1 MITKVIN
8 VNLHQPI
15 YEKLTAKQGDIA
27 SRYLL
32 FHLLDGDKPF
42 DLSNRTVRVYAIK
55 PDKTE
60 IFNDLTIN
68 DASKGY
74 CTLELTSQCLAS
86 AGVVK
91 MELYISESGK
101 VLTSIPFELEV
112 IACINTVNSV
122 TSTNEFSAL
131 EVALSSLQD
140 YDNLRSEIVQARKG
154 YGTVG
159 KRLDNFDSQLEYNA
173 RELPQVKKSVKLQHI
188 LLGMDSLTNGAGN
201 TSYVDYFRDKIHS
214 ALGYGGAGYLPF
226 EYQTLVN
233 DSEYFSM
240 YFDDNGTW
248 VYLSGLTDLN
258 NLSVINSFDNKGL
271 YSENANGTI
280 VRIECKTNCK
290 YIKLIYLQQ
299 ENGGSFTVQYN
310 NGGKLQTVNTL
321 GQTMVKTILLEEND
335 NIKQGIFTITGAG
348 KLTLYGMY
356 CYNDEGAIV
365 SKFGQGGQ
373 LLTKIIK
380 NKEITDM
387 WINILNPTFALLDC
401 GTNDG
406 GSDIYQNK
414 YEILVQSLKD
424 INCDITLIRPH
435 NMGIEWTCEPYLFN
449 VSKNKDVPIL
459 NIKNLFGNSFEE
471 AKNNGCMLDGI
482 HPNDKGNIIKAN
494 KYLDYLSIPKIST
507 LINKSYVSNLDTE
520 ILYENVV
527 KLTDKIVYTHSDET
541 EGIELYNLGMI
552 WSNGVKIP
560 CAIIEIIANTTI
572 NYTSLKSK
580 KVTFIMYNDSDTN
593 KSKFEQSSINNQILI
608 DNDIYDFEFI
618 IENLN
623 NRTLIK
629 LKTNS
634 PYWINANIT
643 AKAYIVN
650 NVNTTDIHVI
660 EN

>member
-15 YEKLTAKQGDIA
+15 YERLTAKQGDIA

-42 DLSNRTVRVYAIK
+42 DLTGKSVRVYARK

-74 CTLELTSQCLAS
+74 CTLELTSQCLAA

-91 MELYISESGK
+91 MELYISQSGK

-140 YDNLRSEIVQARKG
+140 YDNLRMEIVQARKG
-154 YGTVG
+154 YTTVG
-159 KRLDNFDSQLEYNA
+159 KRLDNFDSQLERNV

-201 TSYVDYFRDKIHS
+201 TSYVDYFRDKIHG

-240 YFDDNGTW
+240 NFVDDGTW

-271 YSENANGTI
+271 YSENANGTT

-321 GQTMVKTILLEEND
+321 GKTMVKTILIEEND
-335 NIKQGIFTITGAG
+335 NIKQGVFTITGAG

-406 GSDIYQNK
+406 GSNIYQNK

-435 NMGIEWTCEPYLFN
+435 NMAIEWTCEPYLFN
-449 VSKNKDVPIL
+449 VSKNKDIPIL

-471 AKNNGCMLDGI
+471 ASNNGCMLDGI

-507 LINKSYVSNLDTE
+507 LINKSYVSISDTE

-527 KLTDKIVYTHSDET
+527 KLTDKIVYTHSNET
-541 EGIELYNLGMI
+541 EGVELYNLGMI

-593 KSKFEQSSINNQILI
+593 KSKFERSSINNQILI
-608 DNDIYDFEFI
+608 DNDSYDFEFI

-629 LKTNS
+629 LKSNS

>member
-8 VNLHQPI
+8 VNLLQPI

-42 DLSNRTVRVYAIK
+42 DLSNKTVRVYAIK

-60 IFNDLTIN
+60 IFNDLTLN
-68 DASKGY
+68 DARKGY

-91 MELYISESGK
+91 MELYISQSGK

-112 IACINTVNSV
+112 IACINTANGVV
-122 TSTNEFSAL
+122 STNEFSAL
-131 EVALSSLQD
+131 EIALGSLQD
-140 YDNLRSEIVQARKG
+140 YDNLRSEIIQARKT
-154 YGTVG
+154 YGSVG
-159 KRLDNFDSQLEYNA
+159 KRLDNFDLRLDTNV

-214 ALGYGGAGYLPF
+214 ALGYGGGGYLPF

-240 YFDDNGTW
+240 NFVDDGTW

-271 YSENANGTI
+271 YSENANGTT

-321 GQTMVKTILLEEND
+321 GQTMVKTILIEEND
-335 NIKQGIFTITGAG
+335 NIKQGIFTITGTG

-435 NMGIEWTCEPYLFN
+435 NMAIEWTCEPYLFN

-471 AKNNGCMLDGI
+471 ASNNGCMLDGI

-507 LINKSYVSNLDTE
+507 LINKSYVSNSVTE

-527 KLTDKIVYTHSDET
+527 KLTDKIVYTHSNET

-608 DNDIYDFEFI
+608 DNDSYDFEFI

-629 LKTNS
+629 LKSNS